1 MKKSNQTELFGSIYL
16 DEKVFHFLQKET
28 REKIEKL
35 LNDTLKSDNQESL
48 KIVIESVNH
57 LVDMLIFFNISSE
70 EINVKESNNK
80 EITEEDKRN
89 IERIKNI
96 LSKFNS
102 QQAENWI
109 EQKIAIFC
117 SYLKNNE
124 LYEVKISYSNGNS
137 DNNNEVTI
145 NRNLLRYFSSL
156 DDSFFVLR
164 KDLFIDHFDIIKAF
178 ILSWQPKLF
187 HLLEDQG
194 IENNFFIKGKEILW
208 VDSFT
213 LFVEE
218 TYDNGKLNIFKLLKS
233 NKKDRMSFV
242 LKFGFFQLKEYLTS
256 IKTW

>member
-96 LSKFNS
+96 LSRHNS
-102 QQAENWI
+102 QQAEN
-109 EQKIAIFC
+109 
-117 SYLKNNE
+117 
-124 LYEVKISYSNGNS
+124 
-137 DNNNEVTI
+137 
-145 NRNLLRYFSSL
+145 
-156 DDSFFVLR
+156 
-164 KDLFIDHFDIIKAF
+164 
-178 ILSWQPKLF
+178 
-187 HLLEDQG
+187 
-194 IENNFFIKGKEILW
+194 
-208 VDSFT
+208 
-213 LFVEE
+213 
-218 TYDNGKLNIFKLLKS
+218 
-233 NKKDRMSFV
+233 
-242 LKFGFFQLKEYLTS
+242 
-256 IKTW
+256 